1 MWMLFELILT
11 LLIITTALFIHE
23 VGHAIPALL
32 RNKKVNV
39 EIYMGSTSKENKLKL
54 RLGRLTC
61 YLSIAFS
68 GLCRISNSDQLPAP
82 TNKQKLLFGAGGPV
96 ISLIGFVSLYF
107 LSHFIDGLPG
117 IFINRIALASLITFF
132 LTAIPFTYP
141 SFMKN
146 LAGYQSDGRY
156 ILNVIKEIKN
166 QAKTIA

>member
-32 RNKKVNV
+32 RNKRVKV

-54 RLGRLTC
+54 RFGRLTC
-61 YLSIAFS
+61 YLTFAFS

-82 TNKQKLLFGAGGPV
+82 TNKHRLLFGAGGPA
-96 ISLIGFVSLYF
+96 ISLIGFVTLYF
-107 LSHFIDGLPG
+107 FSYLIAGVPG
-117 IFINRIALASLITFF
+117 IIINRLALASLITFF
-132 LTAIPFTYP
+132 FTAIPFTYP

-146 LAGYQSDGRY
+146 LGGYQSDGLY
-156 ILNVIKEIKN
+156 IWNVFKDMKKE
-166 QAKTIA
+166 AKAVS